1 MHELICPGCNTAS
14 QFNFADYLLLCP
26 FCSATFKL
34 DTLSGQKEIF
44 PDHYIVPNTMDA
56 ATVKSLAL
64 EWLKRLHHKP
74 SLVEKEFFVTD
85 IQGLSMP
92 LWVVSLEGHT
102 TWKGLV
108 QKNRKS
114 NMEWLSGKG
123 DYLIESGQFRRS
135 YRWAVLARN
144 NICETWGFARLHE
157 PHESIKVEWDGFPLD
172 STLSR
177 GKLFEENPKSAYDQ
191 RKYFE
196 FKYANGL
203 PILGVQVADE
213 EALRR
218 SKAHVQLFHYKMSG
232 LNVDYLLDH
241 RTELEIAGIQLIH
254 VPFWRVN
261 YIYRPKTMLR
271 HFFKSK
277 DKQILISGYDRG
289 VLVGE
294 LAILYKDK
302 ITVNAIICTIGTI
315 LFFILGGIWHPAFY
329 LVGLFSAFIAAASIY
344 SGVNKKSRE
353 EYERLAATSNKFGE
367 SATPLAKA

>member
-1 MHELICPGCNTAS
+1 
-14 QFNFADYLLLCP
+14 
-26 FCSATFKL
+26 
-34 DTLSGQKEIF
+34 
-44 PDHYIVPNTMDA
+44 
-56 ATVKSLAL
+56 
-64 EWLKRLHHKP
+64 
-74 SLVEKEFFVTD
+74 
-85 IQGLSMP
+85 
-92 LWVVSLEGHT
+92 
-102 TWKGLV
+102 
-108 QKNRKS
+108 
-114 NMEWLSGKG
+114 
-123 DYLIESGQFRRS
+123 
-135 YRWAVLARN
+135 
-144 NICETWGFARLHE
+144 
-157 PHESIKVEWDGFPLD
+157 
-172 STLSR
+172 
-177 GKLFEENPKSAYDQ
+177 
-191 RKYFE
+191 
-196 FKYANGL
+196 
-203 PILGVQVADE
+203 LGVQVADE